1 MKLTIFFDGQ
11 FWVGLIER
19 QSESK
24 HYSSLF
30 TFGEEPGDSQIFEF
44 VNNNL
49 LNVINKQSEFVET
62 NDLRI
67 KKINPKR
74 QKRIASKEMT
84 ANPLST
90 KSQEAIQK
98 QLEQDKKERK
108 LISKEQ
114 REEKLQYKREKAIEK
129 RKQKH
134 KGK

>member
-30 TFGEEPGDSQIFEF
+30 TFGEDPGDSQIFEF
-44 VNNNL
+44 VNDDL
-49 LNVINKQSEFVET
+49 LNIINKQSEFVET

-67 KKINPKR
+67 KEINPKS
-74 QKRIASKEMT
+74 QKRIASKEMA

-98 QLEQDKKERK
+98 QLEKDKKERK
-108 LISKEQ
+108 LISRDQK
-114 REEKLQYKREKAIEK
+114 EEKLQYKREKSIEK
-129 RKQKH
+129 KKQKH
-134 KGK
+134 RGK

>member
-24 HYSSLF
+24 HYSCLF

-90 KSQEAIQK
+90 KSQEAIKK

>member
-1 MKLTIFFDGQ
+1 MKLTVFFDGQ
-11 FWVGLIER
+11 FWIGLIER

-44 VNNNL
+44 VNNDL
-49 LNVINKQSEFVET
+49 LKIINKQSEFVSA
-62 NDLRI
+62 DYLQF
-67 KKINPKR
+67 KKISPKR
-74 QKRIASKEMT
+74 QKRIASKELKT
-84 ANPLST
+84 NPLST

-108 LISKEQ
+108 IISKEK
-114 REEKLQYKREKAIEK
+114 REEKLQYKREKSIEK